1 MRLYGNDMDAATNP
15 LEAGLEWTL
24 NLDKDFIG
32 RDAIVRAREQGLARQ
47 LVGFKMLD
55 RSIPRHGYAVVSDGE
70 RVGTVASGNV
80 SFTLGYNIGMAY
92 VPPALTAPG
101 TRLGVDVRGAA
112 APAQVVPLP
121 FYKRPHPK

>member
-1 MRLYGNDMDAATNP
+1 MRLYGNDMDSETNP
-15 LEAGLEWTL
+15 LEAGLDWTL

-32 RDAIVRAREQGLARQ
+32 RDAIVRAREHGLSRR

-55 RSIPRHGYAVVSDGE
+55 RSIPRHGYAVVNAGE
-70 RVGTVASGNV
+70 RVGTVSSGNV

-92 VPPALTAPG
+92 VPPALADPG
-101 TRLGVDVRGAA
+101 ARFGVDVRGTA
-112 APAQVVPLP
+112 APAEVVPLP